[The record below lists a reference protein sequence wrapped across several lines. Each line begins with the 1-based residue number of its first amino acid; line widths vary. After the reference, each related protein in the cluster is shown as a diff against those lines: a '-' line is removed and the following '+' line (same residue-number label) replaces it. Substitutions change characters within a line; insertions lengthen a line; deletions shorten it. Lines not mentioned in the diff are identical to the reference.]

1 MKIDD
6 PRILRFGP
14 YAAPTCELGARLT
27 CTVRGK
33 VQVAGLTRS
42 RIPWP
47 YVGAKALIL
56 CGDLARAVRME
67 ATAAVAYH
75 WGVSQP
81 TVSKWRRALGV
92 GRFNLGSTAVR
103 REVASRSHT
112 PHRAS
117 SAPRL
122 PQPWTAA
129 DDALLILPPTEA
141 ARRLGRSVNAVH
153 GRLHR
158 LRKVSPAVAG
168 LVS

>member
-6 PRILRFGP
+6 PRNLRFGP
-14 YAAPTCELGARLT
+14 YTPPACELGDSLT
-27 CTVRGK
+27 CHVRGR
-33 VQVAGLTRS
+33 VDVVGQTRA

-47 YVGAKALIL
+47 YVGAKALIV

-67 ATAAVAYH
+67 ATAAVAFH

-92 GRFNLGSTAVR
+92 GRFNVGSTAVR
-103 REVASRSHT
+103 REVASRSHA
-112 PHRAS
+112 PHRMSGA
-117 SAPRL
+117 ARVV
-122 PQPWTAA
+122 QPWTAA
-129 DDALLILPPTEA
+129 DDALLILPPAEA

-158 LRKVSPAVAG
+158 LRKASPAVAG